1 MCMCGCRRGESVQ
14 PVHSG
19 FQAAG
24 SRGGRWSRLDYPQVS
39 PEEPRGVMSREV
51 ELPGLRK
58 LDFSSQF
65 RSGVVPPPQQQCG
78 NGHCGPEK
86 VLTKSRKHT
95 IGSKLRKAGLF
106 IRTEQPGF
114 G

>member
-1 MCMCGCRRGESVQ
+1 MQ